1 MPSYIQV
8 AGKSNLLVGFP
19 DDDYATLDILGEQM
33 DDTQISVAPIFHD
46 VPGDSQGGPQGQPIE
61 KQHLGFRVTG
71 QFSLSKWDPAVVRQ
85 IRRYAMTKD
94 GAISDAEI
102 GALMLRDRSLRVVIS
117 PSKSNPIPAGAQDA
131 TSDYYFWNFP
141 CALVTS
147 PIETGQGTKFSVC
160 RFSFEA
166 FRVPAGH
173 PLAPSN
179 PSEGIIWDKDN
190 TGVNTALGIE

>member
-1 MPSYIQV
+1 MTSYIQV
-8 AGKSNLLVGFP
+8 AGKSSLLVGFP

-61 KQHLGFRVTG
+61 KQKLGFRVTG
-71 QFSLSKWDPAVVRQ
+71 QFALSKWDPAVVRQ
-85 IRRYAMTKD
+85 IRQYAMAKE
-94 GAISDAEI
+94 GAISDAEM
-102 GALMLRDRSLRVVIS
+102 GALMLRDRSLRIAIH
-117 PSKSNPIPAGAQDA
+117 PAKSNPIPVGAQDA
-131 TSDYYFWNFP
+131 GKDYFFWNFP
-141 CALVTS
+141 CSLVTT

-173 PLAPSN
+173 ELAPAD
-179 PSEGIIWDKDN
+179 PSEGIIWNKDD
-190 TGVNTALGIE
+190 TGVATALGLD

>member
-1 MPSYIQV
+1 MTSYIQV
-8 AGKSNLLVGFP
+8 AGKSSLLVGFP

-71 QFSLSKWDPAVVRQ
+71 QFALSKWDPAVVRK
-85 IRRYAMTKD
+85 IRQYAMAKE
-94 GAISDAEI
+94 GAISDAEM
-102 GALMLRDRSLRVVIS
+102 GALMLRDRSLRIAIY
-117 PSKSNPIPAGAQDA
+117 PAKSNPIPVGAQDA
-131 TSDYYFWNFP
+131 GEDYFFWNFP
-141 CALVTS
+141 CCLVTT

-173 PLAPSN
+173 ELAPTD
-179 PSEGIIWDKDN
+179 PSEGIIWNKDD
-190 TGVNTALGIE
+190 TAVAAALGLV